1 MANSV
6 KRVAKS
12 APAALIHLWEEG
24 FFRTWRKKSAMD
36 THLAKRGNHFSAP
49 ELGMALL
56 RARFLTRKGGRSNY
70 EYIQKHPFVREEK
83 PRLMRKKA

>member
-6 KRVAKS
+6 KRVARS

-24 FFRTWRKKSAMD
+24 FFRTWRKKGAMD
-36 THLAKRGNHFSAP
+36 THLAKRGNHFSPP
-49 ELGMALL
+49 ELGMALV
-56 RARFLTRKGGRSNY
+56 RARFLTRKGGHGSY

-83 PRLMRKKA
+83 QRLIKRKA